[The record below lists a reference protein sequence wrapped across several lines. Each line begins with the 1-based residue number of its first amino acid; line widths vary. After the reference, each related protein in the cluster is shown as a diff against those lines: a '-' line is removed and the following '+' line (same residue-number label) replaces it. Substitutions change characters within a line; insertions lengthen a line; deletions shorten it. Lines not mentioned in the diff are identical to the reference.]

1 MASDHKTLDRGVPQR
16 VRVHVIE
23 RAQVET
29 DWSGPTHDLPAVTA
43 LIAVPV
49 DDRSFLILVA
59 VFPRPCAATHDLL
72 ARLNVN
78 EFLIREQAQLARPV
92 HLNPCEQ
99 LCGHRRIDEAHNPR
113 ALAVAEARAP
123 LDNSVCQV
131 LGRVGRESHEEAE
144 HFDDRDVLRSLDV
157 VQRHELRVAQRF
169 VADSDPGHYLPSFTL
184 VFLISAGSQ

>member
-1 MASDHKTLDRGVPQR
+1 MTGDHETLDRGVPQR

-23 RAQVET
+23 RAEVVT
-29 DWSGPTHDLPAVTA
+29 GRSGPAHDLPAVTA
-43 LIAVPV
+43 L
-49 DDRSFLILVA
+49 VA
-59 VFPRPCAATHDLL
+59 VAEDHSGLFVRVAVLPRPRAATHDLL

-92 HLNPCEQ
+92 HINPCEQ